1 MGECALGGCGEVDI
15 LDAGVEK
22 IFDISVPTVGDK
34 EARARGDCNGRGDCL
49 LASRAGEGDAGNAE
63 EESGKGFG
71 RSVMVGCSDP
81 TAAV

>member
-1 MGECALGGCGEVDI
+1 MGECALGGCGEIDI

-22 IFDISVPTVGDK
+22 VSDNSVSTMGDE
-34 EARARGDCNGRGDCL
+34 EAGTWGDCNGRGDCL

-71 RSVMVGCSDP
+71 RSVMVGCGDP
-81 TAAV
+81 AAAI